1 MTTNPPEQLLDLV
14 QSHRV
19 TAVIYV
25 AARLGL
31 AELLR
36 DGPRTVE
43 ELASRTHADRDALA
57 RLLVALST
65 VGICSR
71 VGEGRYM
78 LNELG
83 AGLDGAAERSFKN
96 WVIFEGSMLVRRW
109 EGLLDSIMSGKTAAQ
124 LQDVDDNFDLMA
136 RTPEHVRIF
145 NEAMTDLTRL
155 VTHDLLKAYDFGTIS
170 HLMDVGGGSGELMGA
185 VARAY
190 STIRGTVFD
199 LPRCANTAKQHF
211 ERLGIS
217 DRVGFVAGD
226 FFQSV
231 HATGDAIILK
241 SIIHDWD
248 DERGCIILKNCR
260 QALPPDGRL
269 LLVERSMPESPGT
282 DDADR
287 SCAMSDLNMLRGPG
301 GRERTEREYY
311 WLLTESGFRP
321 TALHRA
327 GRFNLIESCLC

>member
-1 MTTNPPEQLLDLV
+1 MTTDPREKLLDLV

-43 ELASRTHADRDALA
+43 ELASRTHTDRDALA

-65 VGICSR
+65 IGICAS
-71 VGEGRYM
+71 VGEGRY
-78 LNELG
+78 LLTELG
-83 AGLDGAAERSFKN
+83 AGLDGAAKRSFKN
-96 WVIFEGSMLVRRW
+96 WVIFEGSMLARRW
-109 EGLLDSIMSGKTAAQ
+109 DGLLDSIMSGKTAAQ

-155 VTHDLLKAYDFGTIS
+155 VTHDLLQAYDFGAIS

-199 LPRCANTAKQHF
+199 LPRCADAANQHF
-211 ERLGIS
+211 GHLGIS
-217 DRVGFVAGD
+217 DRVDFVAGD
-226 FFQSV
+226 FFRAV
-231 HATGDAIILK
+231 PAVADAIVLK

-248 DERGCIILKNCR
+248 DERSRIILGNCR
-260 QALPPDGRL
+260 KALPPKGRL
-269 LLVERSMPESPGT
+269 LLVERAMPELPGP
-282 DDADR
+282 DDAGR

-311 WLLTESGFRP
+311 RLLTESGFRP
-321 TALHRA
+321 IAALRA
-327 GRFNLIESCLC
+327 GRFDLTESRLC

>member
-1 MTTNPPEQLLDLV
+1 
-14 QSHRV
+14 
-19 TAVIYV
+19 
-25 AARLGL
+25 
-31 AELLR
+31 
-36 DGPRTVE
+36 
-43 ELASRTHADRDALA
+43 
-57 RLLVALST
+57 
-65 VGICSR
+65 
-71 VGEGRYM
+71 
-78 LNELG
+78 
-83 AGLDGAAERSFKN
+83 
-96 WVIFEGSMLVRRW
+96 
-109 EGLLDSIMSGKTAAQ
+109 
-124 LQDVDDNFDLMA
+124 MA

-199 LPRCANTAKQHF
+199 LPRCANAANQHL

-217 DRVGFVAGD
+217 DRVDFVAGD

-248 DERGCIILKNCR
+248 DERGCIILKNCW

-311 WLLTESGFRP
+311 RLLTESGFRP
-321 TALHRA
+321 TAVHRA

>member
-1 MTTNPPEQLLDLV
+1 MTTNPPERLLDLV

-36 DGPRTVE
+36 DGPRTID
-43 ELASRTHADRDALA
+43 ELASRTHTDRDALA

-71 VGEGRYM
+71 VGERRY
-78 LNELG
+78 LLTELG
-83 AGLDGAAERSFKN
+83 TGLDGAAGRSFKN
-96 WVIFEGSMLVRRW
+96 WVIFEGSMLTKRW
-109 EGLLDSIMSGKTAAQ
+109 DGLLDSIMSGKTASQ
-124 LQDVDDNFDLMA
+124 LQDVEDNFDLMA
-136 RTPEHVRIF
+136 RSPEHVRIF

-155 VTHDLLKAYDFGTIS
+155 VTHDLLEAYDFGAIS
-170 HLMDVGGGSGELMGA
+170 HLTDVGGGSGELMGA

-190 STIRGTVFD
+190 PAIRGTVFD
-199 LPRCANTAKQHF
+199 LPRCADAANQCF

-226 FFQSV
+226 FFHV
-231 HATGDAIILK
+231 VPAVADAIILK

-248 DERGCIILKNCR
+248 DERSRIILGNCR
-260 QALPPDGRL
+260 KALPQKGRL
-269 LLVERSMPESPGT
+269 LLVERAMPELPGT
-282 DDADR
+282 DDAGR

-301 GRERTEREYY
+301 GRERTEREYCR
-311 WLLTESGFRP
+311 LLTESGFRP
-321 TALHRA
+321 IAVLRA
-327 GRFNLIESCLC
+327 GRFNLTESRLC

>member
-1 MTTNPPEQLLDLV
+1 MTTDLREKLLDLV

-36 DGPRTVE
+36 DGPRTVD
-43 ELASRTHADRDALA
+43 ELASRTHTERDALA

-71 VGEGRYM
+71 VGEGRYL

-83 AGLDGAAERSFKN
+83 AGLDGAAGRSFKN
-96 WVIFEGSMLVRRW
+96 WIIFEGSMLTRRW
-109 EGLLDSIMSGKTAAQ
+109 DGLLDSIMSGKTASQ

-136 RTPEHVRIF
+136 RSPEQVRIF

-155 VTHDLLKAYDFGTIS
+155 VTHDLLQAYDFGTIT

-185 VARAY
+185 VARAH
-190 STIRGTVFD
+190 STMRGTVFD
-199 LPRCANTAKQHF
+199 LARCADAANQHF
-211 ERLGIS
+211 GRLGIS
-217 DRVGFVAGD
+217 DRVDFVAGD
-226 FFQSV
+226 FFRAV
-231 HATGDAIILK
+231 PAVADAIILK

-248 DERGCIILKNCR
+248 DERGRIILENCR
-260 QALPPDGRL
+260 KALSQNGRL
-269 LLVERSMPESPGT
+269 LLVERAMPELPGT
-282 DDADR
+282 DEASR

-301 GRERTEREYY
+301 GRERTESEYGR
-311 WLLTESGFRP
+311 LLTESGFRP
-321 TALHRA
+321 IAAVRA
-327 GRFNLIESCLC
+327 GRFNLTESRLC

>member
-1 MTTNPPEQLLDLV
+1 MTTDPREKLSDLV

-43 ELASRTHADRDALA
+43 ELASRTHTDRDALA

-71 VGEGRYM
+71 VGEGRY
-78 LNELG
+78 LLTELG
-83 AGLDGAAERSFKN
+83 SGLDGAAERSFKN
-96 WVIFEGSMLVRRW
+96 WVIFEGYMLARRW
-109 EGLLDSIMSGKTAAQ
+109 DGLLDSIMSGKTAAQ
-124 LQDVDDNFDLMA
+124 LQEVDDNFDLMA

-199 LPRCANTAKQHF
+199 LPRCANAANQHF

-311 WLLTESGFRP
+311 RLLTESGFRP
-321 TALHRA
+321 TAVHRA

>member
-1 MTTNPPEQLLDLV
+1 MTTDPREKLSDLV

-43 ELASRTHADRDALA
+43 ELASLTHTDRDALA

-71 VGEGRYM
+71 VGEGRY
-78 LNELG
+78 LLTELG
-83 AGLDGAAERSFKN
+83 SGLDGAAERSFKN
-96 WVIFEGSMLVRRW
+96 WVIFEGYMLARRW
-109 EGLLDSIMSGKTAAQ
+109 DGLLDSIMSGKTAAQ

-190 STIRGTVFD
+190 STLRGTVFD
-199 LPRCANTAKQHF
+199 LPRCANAANQHF

-217 DRVGFVAGD
+217 DRVGFVGGD

-311 WLLTESGFRP
+311 RLLTESGFRP
-321 TALHRA
+321 TAVHRA

>member
-36 DGPRTVE
+36 DGPRTIE
-43 ELASRTHADRDALA
+43 ELASRTQADRNALA

-71 VGEGRYM
+71 VGEGRY
-78 LNELG
+78 LLTELG

-96 WVIFEGSMLVRRW
+96 WVIFEGYMLARRW
-109 EGLLDSIMSGKTAAQ
+109 DGLLDSVMSGKTAAQ

-145 NEAMTDLTRL
+145 NEAMSDLTRL
-155 VTHDLLKAYDFGTIS
+155 VTHDLLQAYDFGTIS

-185 VARAY
+185 VAREY
-190 STIRGTVFD
+190 SNIKGTVFD
-199 LPRCANTAKQHF
+199 LPRCANAANQHF
-211 ERLGIS
+211 GSLGLS
-217 DRVGFVAGD
+217 DRLTFVAGD
-226 FFQSV
+226 FF
-231 HATGDAIILK
+231 HAVPAVAEAIILK

-248 DERGCIILKNCR
+248 DERSCIILGNCR
-260 QALPPDGRL
+260 KALPQKGRL
-269 LLVERSMPESPGT
+269 LLVERAMPELPGT
-282 DDADR
+282 DDAGR

-311 WLLTESGFRP
+311 RLLTESCFRP
-321 TALHRA
+321 MAVHRA
-327 GRFNLIESCLC
+327 GRFNLIESRPC